1 MRFGTRVVAITSL
14 LLLASFGTLAAVT
27 LADLH
32 DSLRQQQAAGLRTVS
47 LTLRSTID
55 RNSATALA
63 MANMMAL
70 QPGNVT
76 AVAQGDRAPLV
87 ERMAPV
93 YDYLSKQS
101 GVDLLQFQTAEMK
114 TLVRLHEP
122 ARFGD
127 DVSQTRPMVVAA
139 NHNHRGQNGLEIGS
153 LGLSLR
159 GVAPVM
165 QGDKLV
171 GTAEVGLALS
181 PLIGAVKTRTGAE
194 VAVMLSATMTG
205 GPQRDRKLYGDLTIR
220 ETTDNALFARIL
232 DVAPLQLARE
242 DVFTEAV
249 IDGVTWG
256 VVAIP
261 MLDFSGRMIGGFV
274 AIQNF
279 SALQARYKR
288 QIWQL
293 LSIALGCGL
302 VCFSVLAIA
311 MRAFVD
317 RPLAGL
323 ADWLEGLAQG
333 QPASAAPAGG
343 AADTDRLAKAA
354 TVLVA
359 EKEAS
364 R

>member
-1 MRFGTRVVAITSL
+1 
-14 LLLASFGTLAAVT
+14 
-27 LADLH
+27 LH
-32 DSLRQQQAAGLRTVS
+32 QQQATALRTVS

-55 RNSATALA
+55 RNAATALA

-70 QPGNVT
+70 EPGNIA
-76 AVAQGDRAPLV
+76 AVAQGDRAALT

-101 GVDLLQFQTAEMK
+101 GVDQLQFQTADMK
-114 TLVRLHEP
+114 MLLRMQDQR
-122 ARFGD
+122 RFGD

-139 NHNHRGQNGLEIGS
+139 NHSHRGQNGIEIGTT
-153 LGLSLR
+153 GLSLR
-159 GVAPVM
+159 SVVPMMLGE
-165 QGDKLV
+165 KLV
-171 GTAEVGLALS
+171 GTAEAGLALS

-220 ETTDNALFARIL
+220 ETTDNGLFARIL
-232 DVAPLQLARE
+232 DAVPLQLARE

-249 IDGVTWG
+249 VDGATWG
-256 VVAIP
+256 IVAIP

-274 AIQNF
+274 AVQNF
-279 SALQARYKR
+279 SALQATYKR

-302 VCFSVLAIA
+302 VCFSVLAVA

-323 ADWLEGLAQG
+323 ADWLEGLAKG
-333 QPASAAPAGG
+333 QAASAAPFGG
-343 AADTDRLAKAA
+343 AADTDRIVKAA
-354 TVLVA
+354 TALVA
-359 EKEAS
+359 DKEVS